1 MGRDQND
8 NAARVDY
15 HGAGLRLD
23 PAVPPHMLGETV
35 RRVLSEPRFA
45 ERASALGRA
54 IAEEGPG
61 PERLVAEIEDFVQ
74 RSSEG
79 ARAAA

>member
-23 PAVPPHMLGETV
+23 PSASPQMLGEAV
-35 RRVLSEPRFA
+35 RRILSEPGFA
-45 ERASALGRA
+45 ERAAALGRA

-61 PERLVAEIEDFVQ
+61 PQRLVAEIEDFVLG
-74 RSSEG
+74 SSR
-79 ARAAA
+79 RALSAA